1 MSDAPLVILGCG
13 FTGLA
18 AARLALAR
26 GRAVHATSRD
36 PARAEQLRAQG
47 LSVVCAPSLTADVVR
62 ALLPPR
68 AHVLVTFPPDG
79 STDALAA
86 VALPDDARCVY
97 VSTTGVYGDR
107 RGHIDA
113 RTPTDASTDKARA
126 RLDAEAHWRRRGA
139 AVLRAAGIYGPS
151 RGLHLRIAR
160 GTFRM
165 TEDGAQVVSRIHVDD
180 LAALCI
186 ATLDHG
192 LRDEAHPVAD
202 NAPVPQRE
210 VIAWLAEQLRVPM
223 PPSISRDEAAESLR
237 HDRSVDCRELQH
249 RLGLALTFPTYR
261 EGFAHCLA
269 ADGLP

>member
-36 PARAEQLRAQG
+36 PERAAQLRALG
-47 LSVVCAPSLTADVVR
+47 LSVVCAPALTADVVR
-62 ALLPPR
+62 ALVPDG

-79 STDALAA
+79 RSDAQAA
-86 VALPDDARCVY
+86 AALPATARCAY
-97 VSTTGVYGDR
+97 ISTTGVYGDR
-107 RGHIDA
+107 RGRIDA
-113 RTPTDASTDKARA
+113 TTPTDASTEKAAA
-126 RLDAEAHWRRRGA
+126 RLDAEAHWRARGA
-139 AVLRAAGIYGPS
+139 TVLRAAGIYGPG

-180 LAALCI
+180 LAAL
-186 ATLDHG
+186 ALAALDRALG
-192 LRDEAHPVAD
+192 AETHPVAD

-223 PPSISRDEAAESLR
+223 PPSVSRDEAAESLR
-237 HDRSVDCRELQH
+237 HDRSVDCTALQH
-249 RLGLALTFPTYR
+249 SLGLALAFPTYR
-261 EGFAHCLA
+261 EGFAHCLG